1 MEMSK
6 LLPNTTQIPNIILDD
21 WLPRLKDCEFK
32 ILVVVTRQTLGWVMD
47 DSSGRRK
54 ERDWLSTK
62 QLEQR
67 TGCGNRSITYAL
79 KTLIEDFHLIEATDK
94 SGNILDTG
102 EKRRDNRSQI
112 FYRLTLKEPEQTLFD
127 QPRRPQKMRTE
138 NSRPQILRTQN
149 MHTTKETNI
158 TKATFPS
165 DDGDKGVE
173 KVKPQ
178 PKQRTD
184 HSLMVE
190 FFYNAVKGTR
200 GIDYIVT
207 PVDVNMLKRV
217 LDRGVKREVLEQ
229 AAIYFLSDPAF
240 REFSPTLKTLLS
252 AGIITG
258 IQNKMANGADFWKRL
273 DQYSSRRG
281 LQTAIAGD
289 PRKIAESTARFIELR
304 DALTKSLSMPR

>member
-1 MEMSK
+1 MH
-6 LLPNTTQIPNIILDD
+6 
-21 WLPRLKDCEFK
+21 RLNEIEFK
-32 ILVVVTRQTLGWVMD
+32 ILIVVIRQTLGWVMD
-47 DSSGRRK
+47 DASGRRK
-54 ERDWLSTK
+54 ERDWLSMT
-62 QLEQR
+62 QLTQKTGRGR
-67 TGCGNRSITYAL
+67 TQISINL
-79 KTLIEDFHLIEATDK
+79 KSLIEQHGLIEATNK
-94 SGNILDTG
+94 AGELLDTG
-102 EKRRDNRSQI
+102 EKRKRNRGQI
-112 FYRLTLKEPEQTLFD
+112 FYRLTLREPEPTLF
-127 QPRRPQKMRTE
+127 QNIRVRKSNTE
-138 NSRPQILRTQN
+138 NLCVQIPNTEIPN
-149 MHTTKETNI
+149 TTKETHI

-173 KVKPQ
+173 KIKQQ